1 MEQTKKLMNKD
12 DKKKMGENNHN
23 VYKKVKKMLMNKNA
37 QSKKLAGILDEIISN
52 KMVVQT
58 EETKEKKKQQVER
71 VKEDPVQQAV
81 DKIRGTPA
89 DMKGLDEAARQKKYA
104 EVVDLLRK
112 RFTKVTADMQQKSQI
127 EQANAVEKFK
137 QAEDKMKAKIYGAM
151 AKQVP
156 QVIRTVLGKA
166 LMSFQDGKITRA
178 EVNEILKKNFS
189 DQTFDNILL
198 CVQGNLEKCKKIKL
212 ETWRKNAEKHI
223 GEKASIV
230 KIRAR
235 KIKDKKRDAA
245 LKKIETIYRAQAKMT
260 KKERA
265 EQRKIERQGNL
276 LAKEI
281 VNNKDMSAADKMT
294 SMVNLKKQVND
305 LIHEL
310 YGKSGHESSNE
321 ITAMVDFLSDSKG
334 GSVRVAGKELK
345 SFAELSVT
353 PKDMELLKE
362 KLSPEISGVL
372 SSSLKVEDKPEEP
385 PKAQKPAE
393 TKTETV
399 PATEKPA
406 ENKTETVPTT
416 EKPVE
421 NKTDTAESTGAKGL
435 AQSDLS
441 SED

>member
-1 MEQTKKLMNKD
+1 
-12 DKKKMGENNHN
+12 
-23 VYKKVKKMLMNKNA
+23 
-37 QSKKLAGILDEIISN
+37 
-52 KMVVQT
+52 
-58 EETKEKKKQQVER
+58 
-71 VKEDPVQQAV
+71 
-81 DKIRGTPA
+81 
-89 DMKGLDEAARQKKYA
+89 
-104 EVVDLLRK
+104 
-112 RFTKVTADMQQKSQI
+112 
-127 EQANAVEKFK
+127 
-137 QAEDKMKAKIYGAM
+137 
-151 AKQVP
+151 
-156 QVIRTVLGKA
+156 
-166 LMSFQDGKITRA
+166 
-178 EVNEILKKNFS
+178 
-189 DQTFDNILL
+189 
-198 CVQGNLEKCKKIKL
+198 
-212 ETWRKNAEKHI
+212 
-223 GEKASIV
+223 
-230 KIRAR
+230 
-235 KIKDKKRDAA
+235 
-245 LKKIETIYRAQAKMT
+245 
-260 KKERA
+260 
-265 EQRKIERQGNL
+265 
-276 LAKEI
+276 
-281 VNNKDMSAADKMT
+281 
-294 SMVNLKKQVND
+294 

-416 EKPVE
+416 EKPAE
-421 NKTDTAESTGAKGL
+421 NKTDTAESTAAKGL